1 MKNATSKK
9 AVTVKNPGTV
19 VEIAGKTYVFP
30 PVSLGAMERRGTL
43 VAQTD

>member
-19 VEIAGKTYVFP
+19 VEIAGKAYVLP
-30 PVSLGAMERRGTL
+30 PVSLGAMERSGAL
-43 VAQTD
+43 IAQTY